1 MQSVLIPSG
10 VAYSMRAVQTQT
22 VHPAKLS
29 GELHAHRHVL
39 LTSCLHSVQEWN
51 SRHSLSAKSIP
62 CEGMTYCLA
71 NASRGVSSAAWDS
84 EASVEKVSNLCLFV
98 GLAQLQQKCKN
109 VSSARTFHSSDF
121 KHRRTIAKQKVY
133 AVFISLTEYKLD
145 VEFPFGRKD

>member
-1 MQSVLIPSG
+1 
-10 VAYSMRAVQTQT
+10 
-22 VHPAKLS
+22 
-29 GELHAHRHVL
+29 
-39 LTSCLHSVQEWN
+39 
-51 SRHSLSAKSIP
+51 
-62 CEGMTYCLA
+62 MTYCLA

-109 VSSARTFHSSDF
+109 VSSARTFNSSDF
-121 KHRRTIAKQKVY
+121 KYRTIAKQKVY